1 MTRADLCRRQ
11 AMLHNRLQ
19 IGELS
24 REEHDLLREGA
35 VVAYGMDRPARRKA
49 RRAVQS
55 ALEAGLLVRPAYCT
69 SCGSRGPVV
78 AHHESYDQDRALV
91 VRWLCLGDHAR
102 ADREIAGLVP
112 AGRYAAVHVRNSVLS
127 EAGRECR

>member
-11 AMLHNRLQ
+11 AILRNRLQ

-24 REEHDLLREGA
+24 RNEYDLLRKGA
-35 VVAYGMDRPARRKA
+35 GVAYGMDRSARRKA
-49 RRAVQS
+49 RRAVQT
-55 ALEAGLLVRPAYCT
+55 AVEAGLLVRPAYCT

-91 VRWLCLGDHAR
+91 VRWLCLGDHTR

-112 AGRYAAVHVRNSVLS
+112 AGRYATVPLKGSRA
-127 EAGRECR
+127 